1 MFQLLIVD
9 DEIESLEWLVEL
21 FENCEEEIA
30 IYTASRSRK
39 ALELLDEIKF
49 DIVLTDIQMPGMN
62 GLELYE
68 KIKEKWS
75 HIRIVFLT
83 GYSTHD
89 ILYQVTQ
96 DKNIRYLLKTE
107 SPNKIVQTVLEVH
120 KELLEE
126 QEAALKQRQNEVLLS
141 KAKYWLEKG
150 VIDQLVHGLSNPQSA
165 KEQLQEMRVAID
177 INQPVAL
184 FLIRINSESEEI
196 CYGDQEY
203 IFAAVQ
209 ENMPRMIRMTSY
221 ILDFRYLIV
230 IAQPKLSSDL
240 ADWNT
245 VFRVCGEGLESVK
258 RICGEK
264 LGIQM
269 TAAIYRGSILLE
281 ELGVTY
287 HLLRRKLV
295 PLVKEK
301 EEGILFI
308 SPTEDESN
316 HMDGKTGAMQI
327 LRLENILEQG
337 KINEVC
343 ETLQEVAKPL
353 LAYKSM
359 HDLEALEIYYSI
371 STLFIR
377 YINVNDWAKKIPFQI
392 GMYPL
397 TSVEDFR
404 DWSEAVDY
412 LMRLAHILSNLM
424 GEDEFSYRNQ
434 AIQRVEQ
441 YIQDHL
447 QDDLSLQVLADVGNF
462 NTSYLSRIFK
472 QKYHCNLSDYIV
484 KARITLAKDM
494 LTNTNEK
501 IYLIA
506 EKVGYGTISSFN
518 RVFRKLEGMSPA
530 EYRDTYHINR

>member
-150 VIDQLVHGLSNPQSA
+150 VIDQLVHGLSDPQSA
-165 KEQLQEMRVAID
+165 KEQLQEMQVAID

-230 IAQPKLSSDL
+230 IAQPKLSSGL

-258 RICGEK
+258 RMCGEK
-264 LGIQM
+264 LGIRM

-343 ETLQEVAKPL
+343 ETLQEVTKPL